1 MDPRF
6 TDLKSTTFSGRRL
19 TRRQIADIQKTVAL
33 FPNHSRNELAKTL
46 CEHLN
51 WVSAKGDYR
60 VGACMKLLEALERHG
75 ILTLPPKRE
84 AQVRDMTSGPV
95 WTSASDRRPA
105 LCADLSDLRP
115 LRLEPVTDTDGRQLW
130 NAFVDRHHYLG
141 YRRPFGAHIRY
152 FVADREGRKLGCL
165 LFEAATKTLPCRDNW
180 IGWSDRA
187 RGRSRHL
194 MVVNSRFLVFS
205 LGALEE
211 SRVLGPRP
219 GDAPARRRLAAPA
232 WLPPRP
238 LRDVRRRDPVQGLVL
253 PRRQLGAHWLDRR
266 TVGQGGV
273 RAAVVRGRP

>member
-1 MDPRF
+1 MDPRI

-75 ILTLPPKRE
+75 ILALPPKRE

-105 LCADLSDLRP
+105 LCVDLSDLRP

-165 LFEAATKTLPCRDNW
+165 LFEGGDEDAPVPGQLDRMERPGPLPQPAPD
-180 IGWSDRA
+180 GGQLA
-187 RGRSRHL
+187 LPG
-194 MVVNSRFLVFS
+194 FS

-211 SRVLGPRP
+211 SRILGPRP